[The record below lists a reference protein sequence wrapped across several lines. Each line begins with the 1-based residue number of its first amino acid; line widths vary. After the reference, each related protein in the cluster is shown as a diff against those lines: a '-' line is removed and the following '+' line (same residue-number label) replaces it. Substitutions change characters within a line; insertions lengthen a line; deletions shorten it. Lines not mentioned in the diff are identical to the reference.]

1 MPVKI
6 SMFDHAIPVLASL
19 EIATLLDY
27 FHKPGFATHNFGDNY
42 GIVIREYTEIHF
54 WLCTDKHV
62 ANRIEVGEI
71 VETPW
76 AWANCMC
83 TTRAAAW

>member
-6 SMFDHAIPVLASL
+6 SMFDRAIPVLASL

-71 VETPW
+71 VKTPW